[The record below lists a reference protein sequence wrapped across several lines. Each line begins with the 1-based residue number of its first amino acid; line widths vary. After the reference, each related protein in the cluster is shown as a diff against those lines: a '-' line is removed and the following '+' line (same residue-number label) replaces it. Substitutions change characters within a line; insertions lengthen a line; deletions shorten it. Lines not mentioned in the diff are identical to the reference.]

1 MRLAAANPTGDITGK
16 APELCRLDA
25 GTLARLVKRRDV
37 SAREVIGAFL
47 DHIAAIN
54 PTYNAIVSLRPRA
67 DILAEADAAD
77 AALARG
83 EAAGP
88 LHGLPQAIKDL
99 APTKG
104 LTTTFG
110 SPLFA
115 DFVPPADAIAVARMR
130 AAGAIII
137 GKTNTPE
144 FGLGSHTYNPVFGAT
159 RNAYAPARTA
169 GGSSGGAAVALATRM
184 LPVADGSDFGGSLR
198 NPAAYNNIFGFRP
211 SQGRV
216 PSLPAPEG
224 FFTQLGTEGPMARNA
239 ADLARLLSVQA
250 GHDPRAPL
258 SLDGSGHDYEAAL
271 DTDLKSK
278 RIAWLGDLSGH
289 LAMEDGILAL
299 CEGGLRHLADA
310 GLVVEPHVPAFDFE
324 ALWQAFVALRHFM
337 VGGKLKALY
346 DDPAKREKLKFAV
359 RWEIEGGQRL
369 SAYALYEASTVR
381 SAWYASVLRLFERF
395 DYLALPTAQVFPFPL
410 EEEWPQTIAGRTMDS
425 YHRWMEVVAPVTLSG
440 CPAVSV
446 PVGFNAA
453 GLPMGMQLVGRPR
466 DDLSVLQLVRAYEQV
481 SPFPAVAP

>member
-54 PTYNAIVSLRPRA
+54 PTYNAIVSLRPRE

-198 NPAAYNNIFGFRP
+198 NPAAYN
-211 SQGRV
+211 
-216 PSLPAPEG
+216 
-224 FFTQLGTEGPMARNA
+224 
-239 ADLARLLSVQA
+239 
-250 GHDPRAPL
+250 
-258 SLDGSGHDYEAAL
+258 DYEAAL
-271 DTDLKSK
+271 DTDLKGK

-346 DDPAKREKLKFAV
+346 DDPEKREKLKFAV

-381 SAWYASVLRLFERF
+381 SAWYASVLRLFEHF

-425 YHRWMEVVAPVTLSG
+425 YHRWMEVVARVTLSG

-466 DDLSVLQLVRAYEQV
+466 DDLSVLQLVRAYEQI

>member
-1 MRLAAANPTGDITGK
+1 MRLAAANPEGDVTGK

-25 GTLARLVKRRDV
+25 GTLSRLIARRDV
-37 SAREVIGAFL
+37 SAREVVGAFL

-54 PTYNAIVSLRPRA
+54 PTYNAIVSLRPRE

-77 AALARG
+77 TALARG
-83 EAAGP
+83 EASGP

-258 SLDGSGHDYEAAL
+258 SLDGGGHDYEAAL
-271 DTDLKSK
+271 DADLKGK
-278 RIAWLGDLSGH
+278 RIAWLGDLGGH

-310 GLVVEPHVPAFDFE
+310 GLTIEPHVPAFDFE

-337 VGGKLKALY
+337 VGGKLKALH
-346 DDPAKREKLKFAV
+346 DDPEKREQLKFAV

-395 DYLALPTAQVFPFPL
+395 DYLALPTAQVFPFPV
-410 EEEWPQTIAGRTMDS
+410 EEEWPKEIAGRTMDS